1 MSENKARQV
10 NKTVVGQEVI
20 SKKGAVMKVTRLRL
34 SAKGSEMLRSN
45 SRGIRGKKDE
55 HVPSD
60 EQDAAYA

>member
-34 SAKGSEMLRSN
+34 SPKGNEMLRSN

-55 HVPSD
+55 QVPSD

>member
-1 MSENKARQV
+1 
-10 NKTVVGQEVI
+10 
-20 SKKGAVMKVTRLRL
+20 MKVTRLRL

-55 HVPSD
+55 HVSFD